1 LAKSLKLV
9 QTKFFSLPNILAGE
23 ALVPELMQDDASGPR
38 MAEEVQK
45 WLEDAPRRKALQ
57 IRFTQ
62 LHEQLRRNA
71 SARAAQAVTALMP

>member
-1 LAKSLKLV
+1 
-9 QTKFFSLPNILAGE
+9 
-23 ALVPELMQDDASGPR
+23 

-45 WLEDAPRRKALQ
+45 WLEDAPRRQALQ

-71 SARAAQAVTALMP
+71 SARAAEAVTRLMQ